1 MNNLTILNK
10 NGQLVV
16 TSRQMAGDFE
26 KENSKVTRDIENLIE
41 GIAKNGDTYNNLF
54 IRTEYQNEQNKQMYK
69 EYLLTRDGFSLLV
82 MGFTGAKALGWK
94 LKYIQAFNEMEQ
106 SLKIAQPKLSKELQ
120 AIFAIDQRTVEI
132 DNRLV
137 KLENNMT
144 IDYEQQEILNGKAR
158 YMVVK
163 ALGGKDA
170 PAYKECNRKAFS
182 ELWRFYK
189 RIMQVNS
196 YKNTSTINYD
206 KGREII
212 DNWKPNRDLELMI
225 LGANSQIRM

>member
-1 MNNLTILNK
+1 MNNLTILNE

-16 TSRQMAGDFE
+16 SSRQIAEDFE
-26 KENSKVTRDIENLIE
+26 KEN
-41 GIAKNGDTYNNLF
+41 KNVVRAIDDKIKSLTAQNCTVKNLF
-54 IRTEYQNEQNKQMYK
+54 ISSTFNHNGNEYK
-69 EYLLTRDGFSLLV
+69 EYLLTKDGFAFIV
-82 MGFTGAKALGWK
+82 MGFTGAKADTWK
-94 LKYIQAFNEMEQ
+94 LKYIQAFNKMEQ
-106 SLKIAQPKLSKELQ
+106 SLRIVQPKLSKELQ
-120 AIFAIDQRTVEI
+120 SIFALDKRTVEI

-158 YMVVK
+158 YIVVK

-182 ELWRFYK
+182 ELWRSYK

-196 YKNTSTINYD
+196 YKNTSAINYD